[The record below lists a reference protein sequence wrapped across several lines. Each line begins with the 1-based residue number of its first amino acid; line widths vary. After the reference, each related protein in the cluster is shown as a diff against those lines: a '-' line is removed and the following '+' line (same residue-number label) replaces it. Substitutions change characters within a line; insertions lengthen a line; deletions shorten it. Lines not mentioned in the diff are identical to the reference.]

1 MHESNLRT
9 INKSIHNVRQWFL
22 EIYRVWWREFL
33 LVLRDEGVVIFFFAL
48 CAIYPLL
55 YSLIYNTEVLR
66 DESIVVVDDCRTQL
80 SRRLVRNLDAT
91 PEVKVV
97 SYAANMQE
105 ARELMKLKKC
115 YSIVHIPRD
124 FSNSFGRGNQAH
136 VLVYSD
142 MSVMLRYKNMLMAI
156 TNVTQDFG
164 AQVQSESLER
174 FTYGGVGLIQNKQVP
189 IGNTGMGIA
198 SAILLFIL
206 PLVIQQ
212 SLLLGIGMLHGG
224 SIERRR
230 KNRGYDPMEEH
241 ARVSAT
247 IIGKML
253 CHQIVYVVPVV
264 YVLHFTPMIFDFPQ
278 NANIL
283 HSVALAVPFVIVVS
297 FMGQTLQAYINE
309 RESVFLMLAFT
320 SVIFVFLSG
329 VSWPRF
335 EMSRFWYVIGDC
347 VPSTWMSNGYVL
359 MQSGGATLS
368 QISHYYY
375 MLWLQCGV
383 FYVLAYGVERFVSRP
398 RYRHWQRRAAKN
410 ADSLQQYDLIKN
422 GL

>member
-1 MHESNLRT
+1 M
-9 INKSIHNVRQWFL
+9 KQWLL
-22 EIYRVWWREFL
+22 EIYRVWWREFR
-33 LVLRDEGVVIFFFAL
+33 LVLRDEGVVIFFFVL
-48 CAIYPLL
+48 CAVYPIL

-66 DESIVVVDDCRTQL
+66 DEHIAVVDDCRTQL
-80 SRRLVRNLDAT
+80 SRELVRQLDAT

-105 ARELMKLKKC
+105 ARELMRRKEC

-124 FSNSFGRGNQAH
+124 FSSSVSRGTQGH
-136 VLVYSD
+136 VSVYSD
-142 MSVMLRYKNMLMAI
+142 MGLMLRYKNMLMAI
-156 TNVTQDFG
+156 TEVTQSMG
-164 AQVQSESLER
+164 ARVQEDVLAPVS
-174 FTYGGVGLIQNKQVP
+174 YGGVGLIENRQVP
-189 IGNTGMGIA
+189 IGNTAMGLA

-212 SLLLGIGMLHGG
+212 SMLLGIGMLHGG

-230 KNRGYDPMEEH
+230 KNRGYDPMAEP
-241 ARVSAT
+241 ASVSST

-278 NANIL
+278 NADL
-283 HSVALAVPFVIVVS
+283 LQSVALAVPFVIAVS
-297 FMGQTLQAYINE
+297 FMGQTLQAFINE

-320 SVIFVFLSG
+320 SVIFVFLVG
-329 VSWPRF
+329 VSWPRYQ
-335 EMSRFWYVIGDC
+335 MSRFWYTIGDC

-359 MQSGGATLS
+359 MQSTGASLN
-368 QISHYYY
+368 QISHYFD

-383 FYVLAYGVERFVSRP
+383 FFVLAYCVERFVSRP
-398 RYRHWQRRAAKN
+398 RYRRWQQKAEI
-410 ADSLQQYDLIKN
+410 DPDVLQRYDIVKN
-422 GL
+422 GVG

>member
-1 MHESNLRT
+1 M
-9 INKSIHNVRQWFL
+9 KQWLL
-22 EIYRVWWREFL
+22 EIYRVWWREFR
-33 LVLRDEGVVIFFFAL
+33 LVLRDEGVVIFFFVL
-48 CAIYPLL
+48 CAVYPIL

-66 DESIVVVDDCRTQL
+66 DEHIAVVDDCRTQL
-80 SRRLVRNLDAT
+80 SRELVRQLDAT

-105 ARELMKLKKC
+105 ARELMRRKEC

-124 FSNSFGRGNQAH
+124 FSSSVSRGTQGH
-136 VLVYSD
+136 VSVYSD
-142 MSVMLRYKNMLMAI
+142 MGLMLRYKNMLMAI
-156 TNVTQDFG
+156 TEVTQSMG
-164 AQVQSESLER
+164 ARVQEDVLAPVS
-174 FTYGGVGLIQNKQVP
+174 YGGVGLIENRQVP
-189 IGNTGMGIA
+189 IGNTAMGLA

-212 SLLLGIGMLHGG
+212 SMLLGIGMLHGG

-230 KNRGYDPMEEH
+230 KNRGYDPMAEP
-241 ARVSAT
+241 ASVSST

-278 NANIL
+278 NADL
-283 HSVALAVPFVIVVS
+283 LQSVALAVPFVIAVS
-297 FMGQTLQAYINE
+297 FMGQTLQAFINE

-320 SVIFVFLSG
+320 SVIFVFLVG
-329 VSWPRF
+329 VSWPRYQ
-335 EMSRFWYVIGDC
+335 MSRFWYTIGDC

-359 MQSGGATLS
+359 MQSTGASLN
-368 QISHYYY
+368 QISHYFV

-383 FYVLAYGVERFVSRP
+383 FFVLAYCVERFVSRP
-398 RYRHWQRRAAKN
+398 RYRRWQQKAEI
-410 ADSLQQYDLIKN
+410 DPDVLQRYDIVKN
-422 GL
+422 GVG

>member
-1 MHESNLRT
+1 M
-9 INKSIHNVRQWFL
+9 L
-22 EIYRVWWREFL
+22 EIYRVWWREFR
-33 LVLRDEGVVIFFFAL
+33 LVLRDEGVVIFFFVL
-48 CAIYPLL
+48 CAVYPIL

-66 DESIVVVDDCRTQL
+66 DEHIAVVDDCRTQL
-80 SRRLVRNLDAT
+80 SRELVRQLDAT

-105 ARELMKLKKC
+105 ARELMRRKEC

-124 FSNSFGRGNQAH
+124 FSSSVSRGTQGH
-136 VLVYSD
+136 VSVYSD
-142 MSVMLRYKNMLMAI
+142 MGLMLRYKNMLMAI
-156 TNVTQDFG
+156 TEVTQSMG
-164 AQVQSESLER
+164 ARVQEDVLAPVS
-174 FTYGGVGLIQNKQVP
+174 YGGVGLIENRQVP
-189 IGNTGMGIA
+189 IGNTAMGLA

-212 SLLLGIGMLHGG
+212 SMLLGIGMLHGG

-230 KNRGYDPMEEH
+230 KNRGYDPMAEP
-241 ARVSAT
+241 ASVSST

-278 NANIL
+278 NADL
-283 HSVALAVPFVIVVS
+283 LQSVALAVPFVIAVS
-297 FMGQTLQAYINE
+297 FMGQTLQAFINE

-320 SVIFVFLSG
+320 SVIFVFLVG
-329 VSWPRF
+329 VSWPRYQ
-335 EMSRFWYVIGDC
+335 MSRFWYTIGDC

-359 MQSGGATLS
+359 MQSTGASLN
-368 QISHYYY
+368 QISHYFD

-383 FYVLAYGVERFVSRP
+383 FFVLAYCVERFVSRP
-398 RYRHWQRRAAKN
+398 RYRRWQQKAEI
-410 ADSLQQYDLIKN
+410 DPDVLQRYDIVKN
-422 GL
+422 GVG

>member
-1 MHESNLRT
+1 M
-9 INKSIHNVRQWFL
+9 
-22 EIYRVWWREFL
+22 WWREFR
-33 LVLRDEGVVIFFFAL
+33 LVLRDEGVVIFFFVL
-48 CAIYPLL
+48 CAVYPIL

-66 DESIVVVDDCRTQL
+66 DEHIAVVDDCRTQL
-80 SRRLVRNLDAT
+80 SRELVRQLDAT

-105 ARELMKLKKC
+105 ARELMRRKEC

-124 FSNSFGRGNQAH
+124 FSSSVSRGTQGH
-136 VLVYSD
+136 VSVYSD
-142 MSVMLRYKNMLMAI
+142 MGLMLRYKNMLMAI
-156 TNVTQDFG
+156 TEVTQSMG
-164 AQVQSESLER
+164 ARVQENVLAPVS
-174 FTYGGVGLIQNKQVP
+174 YGGVGLIENRQVP
-189 IGNTGMGIA
+189 IGNTAMGLA

-212 SLLLGIGMLHGG
+212 SMLLGIGMLHGG

-230 KNRGYDPMEEH
+230 KNRGYDPMAEP
-241 ARVSAT
+241 ASVSST

-278 NANIL
+278 NADL
-283 HSVALAVPFVIVVS
+283 LQSVALAVPFVIAVS
-297 FMGQTLQAYINE
+297 FMGQTLQAFINE

-320 SVIFVFLSG
+320 SVIFVFLVG
-329 VSWPRF
+329 VSWPRYQ
-335 EMSRFWYVIGDC
+335 MSRFWYTIGDC

-359 MQSGGATLS
+359 MQSTGASLN
-368 QISHYYY
+368 QISHYFD

-383 FYVLAYGVERFVSRP
+383 FFVLAYCVERFVSRP
-398 RYRHWQRRAAKN
+398 RYRRWQQKAEI
-410 ADSLQQYDLIKN
+410 DPDVLQRYDIVKN
-422 GL
+422 GVG

>member
-1 MHESNLRT
+1 M
-9 INKSIHNVRQWFL
+9 
-22 EIYRVWWREFL
+22 WWREFR
-33 LVLRDEGVVIFFFAL
+33 LVLRDEGVVIFFFVL
-48 CAIYPLL
+48 CAVYPIL

-66 DESIVVVDDCRTQL
+66 DEHIAVVDDCRTQL
-80 SRRLVRNLDAT
+80 SRELVRKLDAT

-105 ARELMKLKKC
+105 ARELMRRKEC

-124 FSNSFGRGNQAH
+124 FSSSVSRGTQGH
-136 VLVYSD
+136 VSVYSD
-142 MSVMLRYKNMLMAI
+142 MGLMLRYKNMLMAI
-156 TNVTQDFG
+156 TEVTQSMG
-164 AQVQSESLER
+164 ARVQEDVLAPVS
-174 FTYGGVGLIQNKQVP
+174 YGGVGLIENRQVP
-189 IGNTGMGIA
+189 IGNTAMGLA

-212 SLLLGIGMLHGG
+212 SMLLGIGMLHGG

-230 KNRGYDPMEEH
+230 KNRGYDPMAEP
-241 ARVSAT
+241 ASVSST

-278 NANIL
+278 NADL
-283 HSVALAVPFVIVVS
+283 LQSVALAVPFVIAVS
-297 FMGQTLQAYINE
+297 FMGQTLQAFINE

-320 SVIFVFLSG
+320 SVIFVFLVG
-329 VSWPRF
+329 VSWPRYQ
-335 EMSRFWYVIGDC
+335 MSRFWYTIGDC

-359 MQSGGATLS
+359 MQSTGASLN
-368 QISHYYY
+368 QISHYFD

-383 FYVLAYGVERFVSRP
+383 FFVLAYCVERFVSRP
-398 RYRHWQRRAAKN
+398 RYRRWQQKAEI
-410 ADSLQQYDLIKN
+410 DPDVLQRYDIVKN
-422 GL
+422 GVG

>member
-1 MHESNLRT
+1 M
-9 INKSIHNVRQWFL
+9 L
-22 EIYRVWWREFL
+22 EIYRVWWREFR
-33 LVLRDEGVVIFFFAL
+33 LVLRDEGVVIFFFVL
-48 CAIYPLL
+48 CAVYPIL

-66 DESIVVVDDCRTQL
+66 DEHIAVVDDCRTQL
-80 SRRLVRNLDAT
+80 SRELVRQLDAT

-105 ARELMKLKKC
+105 ARELMRRKEC

-124 FSNSFGRGNQAH
+124 FSSSVSRGTQGH
-136 VLVYSD
+136 VSVYSD
-142 MSVMLRYKNMLMAI
+142 MGLMLRYKNMLMAI
-156 TNVTQDFG
+156 TEVTQSMG
-164 AQVQSESLER
+164 ARVQEDVLAPVS
-174 FTYGGVGLIQNKQVP
+174 YGGVGLIENRQVP
-189 IGNTGMGIA
+189 IGNTAMGLA

-212 SLLLGIGMLHGG
+212 SMLLGIGMLHGG

-230 KNRGYDPMEEH
+230 KNRGYDPMAEP
-241 ARVSAT
+241 ASVSST

-278 NANIL
+278 NADL
-283 HSVALAVPFVIVVS
+283 LQSVALAVPFVIAVS
-297 FMGQTLQAYINE
+297 FMGQTLQAFINE

-320 SVIFVFLSG
+320 SVIFVFLVG
-329 VSWPRF
+329 VSWPRYQ
-335 EMSRFWYVIGDC
+335 MSRFWYTIGDC

-359 MQSGGATLS
+359 MQSTGASLN
-368 QISHYYY
+368 QISHYFV

-383 FYVLAYGVERFVSRP
+383 FFVLAYCVERFVSRP
-398 RYRHWQRRAAKN
+398 RYRRWQQKAEI
-410 ADSLQQYDLIKN
+410 DPDVLQRYDIVKN
-422 GL
+422 GVG

>member
-1 MHESNLRT
+1 M
-9 INKSIHNVRQWFL
+9 
-22 EIYRVWWREFL
+22 WWREFR
-33 LVLRDEGVVIFFFAL
+33 LVLRDEGVVIFFFVL
-48 CAIYPLL
+48 CAVYPIL

-66 DESIVVVDDCRTQL
+66 DEHIAVVDDCRTQL
-80 SRRLVRNLDAT
+80 SRELVRQLDAT

-105 ARELMKLKKC
+105 ARELMRRKEC

-124 FSNSFGRGNQAH
+124 FSSSVSRGTQGH
-136 VLVYSD
+136 VSVYSD
-142 MSVMLRYKNMLMAI
+142 MGLMLRYKNMLMAI
-156 TNVTQDFG
+156 TEVTQSMG
-164 AQVQSESLER
+164 ARVQEDVLAPVS
-174 FTYGGVGLIQNKQVP
+174 YGGVGLIENRQVP
-189 IGNTGMGIA
+189 IGNTAMGLA

-212 SLLLGIGMLHGG
+212 SMLLGIGMLHGG

-230 KNRGYDPMEEH
+230 KNRGYDPMAEP
-241 ARVSAT
+241 ASVSST

-278 NANIL
+278 NADL
-283 HSVALAVPFVIVVS
+283 LQSVALAVPFVIAVS
-297 FMGQTLQAYINE
+297 FMGQTLQAFINE

-320 SVIFVFLSG
+320 SVIFVFLVG
-329 VSWPRF
+329 VSWPRYQ
-335 EMSRFWYVIGDC
+335 MSRFWYTIGDC

-359 MQSGGATLS
+359 MQSTGASLN
-368 QISHYYY
+368 QISHYFV

-383 FYVLAYGVERFVSRP
+383 FFVLAYCVERFVSRP
-398 RYRHWQRRAAKN
+398 RYRRWQQKAEI
-410 ADSLQQYDLIKN
+410 DPDVLQRYDIVKN
-422 GL
+422 GVG

>member
-1 MHESNLRT
+1 M
-9 INKSIHNVRQWFL
+9 L
-22 EIYRVWWREFL
+22 EIYRVWWREFR

-48 CAIYPLL
+48 CAVYPLL

-66 DESIVVVDDCRTQL
+66 DEPIVVIDDCRDPL
-80 SRRLVRNLDAT
+80 SRQLARNIDAT
-91 PEVKVV
+91 PEVKII

-105 ARELMKLKKC
+105 ARQLMNLKHC
-115 YSIVHIPRD
+115 YGIVHIPRD
-124 FSNSFGRGNQAH
+124 FASNAGRGVQAN
-136 VLVYSD
+136 VTIYTD

-156 TNVTQDFG
+156 TNVTKHMG
-164 AQVQSESLER
+164 AQVQAETLAQ
-174 FTYGGVGLIQNKQVP
+174 FTYGGVGLIGNKQVP

-212 SLLLGIGMLHGG
+212 SMILGIGMLHGG

-230 KNRGYDPMEEH
+230 KNRGYDPMEEP
-241 ARVSAT
+241 ARVST
-247 IIGKML
+247 SIIGKML
-253 CHQIVYVVPVV
+253 CHQIVYVLPVV

-278 NANIL
+278 NASLL
-283 HSVALAVPFVIVVS
+283 HSVALAVPFIIAVS
-297 FMGQTLQAYINE
+297 FMGQTLQAFINE

-320 SVIFVFLSG
+320 SVIFVFLMG

-335 EMSRFWYVIGDC
+335 EMSRFWYTIGDC

-375 MLWLQCGV
+375 MLWVQCGV

-398 RYRHWQRRAAKN
+398 RYKHWQQKAALEPD
-410 ADSLQQYDLIKN
+410 ALMRYDLIKN